1 MGPSMFHPG
10 PTKMHNQI
18 NDWCKTNTTFQNV
31 QVGSYQEFINN
42 IYTSRSAVSV
52 LVCLFKILK

>member
-18 NDWCKTNTTFQNV
+18 NDWCKTNTKFQNV

-42 IYTSRSAVSV
+42 IYTSHQQYQ
-52 LVCLFKILK
+52 CLYVYLKF